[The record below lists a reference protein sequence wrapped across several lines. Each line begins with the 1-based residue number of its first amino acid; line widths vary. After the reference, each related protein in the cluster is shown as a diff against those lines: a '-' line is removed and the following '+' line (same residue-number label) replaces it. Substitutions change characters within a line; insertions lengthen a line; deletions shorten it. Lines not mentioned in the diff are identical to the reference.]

1 MSSLINDFQELKCE
15 RELFNDFADKKFEC
29 MDLKN
34 YKTLTKEE
42 NCSLKKQVDK
52 LESSNL
58 NLKFEILKL
67 SIIENGK
74 INDTKKR
81 LEHNLKECK
90 IDFSCEKDTTKKLN
104 LEVSRL
110 KMDLERAN
118 R

>member
-90 IDFSCEKDTTKKLN
+90 IDFSCKKDTTKKLN